1 MTFKVLGAG
10 SNKWNVGIGEN
21 SISCDSCLQGSFFFC
36 GLKHFVM
43 IIKCLSHISPEVSLY
58 FLVPTNTC

>member
-21 SISCDSCLQGSFFFC
+21 SISCDSCLQGSFFFLWFKTFC
-36 GLKHFVM
+36 DDYKM
-43 IIKCLSHISPEVSLY
+43 SLPH
-58 FLVPTNTC
+58 LP